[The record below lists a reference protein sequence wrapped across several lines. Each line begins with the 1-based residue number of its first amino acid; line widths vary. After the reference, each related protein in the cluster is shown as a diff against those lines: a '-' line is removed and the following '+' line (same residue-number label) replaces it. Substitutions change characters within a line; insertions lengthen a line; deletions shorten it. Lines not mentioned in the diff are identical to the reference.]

1 MALAND
7 TGYSQKEKGAGRQVG
22 EEAAQSPA
30 GKTGPRAEGW
40 PEDLGAGK
48 GGEDNLGG
56 RANVEVESTYIIHL
70 PGMILSGPFL
80 EVISVNS
87 LRILAAFFASDFKLE
102 GIGLFT
108 KRLKK

>member
-1 MALAND
+1 
-7 TGYSQKEKGAGRQVG
+7 
-22 EEAAQSPA
+22 
-30 GKTGPRAEGW
+30 
-40 PEDLGAGK
+40 
-48 GGEDNLGG
+48 
-56 RANVEVESTYIIHL
+56 
-70 PGMILSGPFL
+70 MILSGPFL

>member
-1 MALAND
+1 MSQD
-7 TGYSQKEKGAGRQVG
+7 TSWWSERQLLSWG
-22 EEAAQSPA
+22 SL
-30 GKTGPRAEGW
+30 
-40 PEDLGAGK
+40 PESRNAK
-48 GGEDNLGG
+48 RNLE
-56 RANVEVESTYIIHL
+56 NNTNLEMTSMDFIYL

-108 KRLKK
+108 KRLKKKILMNKI

>member
-1 MALAND
+1 MSPRKVEAED
-7 TGYSQKEKGAGRQVG
+7 TCCLGPGLLEVGPWPGAARGRQ
-22 EEAAQSPA
+22 
-30 GKTGPRAEGW
+30 AEGLL
-40 PEDLGAGK
+40 PAAEERGPPFRK
-48 GGEDNLGG
+48 GSEFRDERYRTGFT
-56 RANVEVESTYIIHL
+56 RL

-108 KRLKK
+108 EIKKKS

>member
-1 MALAND
+1 M
-7 TGYSQKEKGAGRQVG
+7 GKVIQKTRIWTPTVM
-22 EEAAQSPA
+22 
-30 GKTGPRAEGW
+30 
-40 PEDLGAGK
+40 
-48 GGEDNLGG
+48 
-56 RANVEVESTYIIHL
+56 YFIYL

-108 KRLKK
+108 ERLRKILMK